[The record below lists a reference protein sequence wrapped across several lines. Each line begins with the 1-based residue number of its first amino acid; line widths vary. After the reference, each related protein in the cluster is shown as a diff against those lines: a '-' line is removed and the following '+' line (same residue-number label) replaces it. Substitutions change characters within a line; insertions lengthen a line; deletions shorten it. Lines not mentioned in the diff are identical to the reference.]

1 MGNFLL
7 LIMWRVLVN
16 VIVSRGYEKYVREYV
31 GSKWV
36 SRLNSACDNAF
47 AVPLEGIF

>member
-7 LIMWRVLVN
+7 LIMWRVLV
-16 VIVSRGYEKYVREYV
+16 VSRGYEKYVREYV

-36 SRLNSACDNAF
+36 SRLNSAYDNAF